1 MDFPKSVPS
10 VGLVDGKF
18 VDEDVVAG
26 TPGSLIPAQWG
37 NAVTEELLN
46 VIESAGLTPDEDNN
60 AQLLAAINAKIAA
73 AIPSAPPDASTTV
86 KGLVELATDAETQA
100 GADAVRAV
108 TPATLAACTATVT
121 RAGVIEIATVAET
134 QAGADTARAVT
145 PAGLASTTATV
156 SRAGLVELA
165 TNTETQDGTDTQRAV
180 TPASLSARV
189 GTESQSGIL
198 QLATQAEAI
207 AGTESSKAMSAIRVA
222 QAIASRLAA
231 EYSAQYTISPGSIFS
246 ISHSKGIDASI
257 EFVFVC
263 LVADAGYSPGEECET
278 KDWRYSPL
286 NSAQNYG
293 VFITSRT
300 ANSFNMVMASG
311 TTWFIP
317 HKTTAASTSIV
328 VARWAVKARIKS

>member
-1 MDFPKSVPS
+1 MHRIDGPGATVDNKFTEGDPVSAVPATE
-10 VGLVDGKF
+10 VTGDWL
-18 VDEDVVAG
+18 
-26 TPGSLIPAQWG
+26 
-37 NAVTEELLN
+37 NAVQEEIAA
-46 VIESAGLTPDEDNN
+46 VIVSAGLTLNKANN
-60 AQLLAAINAKIAA
+60 AQLLAAIVQKINA
-73 AIPSAPPDASTTV
+73 AIPASPPSASTTV
-86 KGLVELATDAETQA
+86 KGIVELATSAETIS
-100 GADAVRAV
+100 GTDTERA
-108 TPATLAACTATVT
+108 
-121 RAGVIEIATVAET
+121 I
-134 QAGADTARAVT
+134 T

-198 QLATQAEAI
+198 QLATQAEAM
-207 AGTESSKAMSAIRVA
+207 AGTESSKAMTAIRVA
-222 QAIASRLAA
+222 QSINSRLAA
-231 EYSAQYTISPGSIFS
+231 EYSAQYTVSPGSIFS
-246 ISHSKGIDASI
+246 ITHSKGIDASI

-263 LVADAGYSPGEECET
+263 LVADAGYSPGDECEA

-293 VFITSRT
+293 VFITSRN